1 MIKSTVRQGFD
12 LEKKKKKNGVQKKT
26 NNGGRVDNHTA
37 ADYFTIFNIKLAIPR
52 AIAPNFM
59 SPLISPPM
67 NTTASDAFGFKNL
80 PCTCISKALLRVPKC
95 SANAGSWGDVF
106 NMINILPSKVGV
118 LKGMG
123 ALELG
128 LMAVLDK
135 VSCIFSVGKRGYIS
149 WGSLV
154 DLVVVVELVGLVEMD
169 GDDGDD
175 GDDGGDAND
184 ESEEGGVVVLDFN
197 ALGGG

>member
-1 MIKSTVRQGFD
+1 MDEWTI
-12 LEKKKKKNGVQKKT
+12 
-26 NNGGRVDNHTA
+26 TA
-37 ADYFTIFNIKLAIPR
+37 AGYFTIFNIKLAIPR

-123 ALELG
+123 AL
-128 LMAVLDK
+128 
-135 VSCIFSVGKRGYIS
+135 
-149 WGSLV
+149 
-154 DLVVVVELVGLVEMD
+154 
-169 GDDGDD
+169 
-175 GDDGGDAND
+175 
-184 ESEEGGVVVLDFN
+184 
-197 ALGGG
+197 